1 MDPHSDDVHVPDHRV
16 GHRSPSPASPPARPS
31 GAPRRRPDPASGLW
45 RNRITGHADVAPAS
59 LLPNPANWRR
69 HPTHQQ
75 RALAGALGEVGW
87 VAAVMVNRTSG
98 HLVDGHLRLELA
110 LARGE
115 PTVPVAY
122 VELSEDEER
131 LVLASLDPLA
141 AMADVDR
148 DALALL
154 LAGVTPSDQALT
166 RMLAELADRNG
177 IIPAGLGDPAAVP
190 EVPDEADLYVRRGD
204 LWQLGEQRLLCGDA
218 TDSADVVS
226 LLTGGQP
233 TLLVTDPPYGVSL
246 DMEWRDRAGL
256 NRLGRAEP
264 SYLRGEDHRATSIS
278 GDTIADWSAAYALVP
293 SLEVA
298 YVWHSTSHLIE
309 VGAGLAAIG
318 FELRQQIVWA
328 KTVPVISR
336 SAYNWQHEP
345 CWYAV
350 RAGCTAHW
358 QGDASQTTVWQLASP
373 KMTHG
378 GSREEK
384 FDHPTQKP
392 VEAMARPLRN
402 HVGEVYDPF
411 VGSGTTLIAAELLG
425 RRCYAMEVEPTY
437 VQVTIERWQTFTGRR
452 AVRIDD

>member
-1 MDPHSDDVHVPDHRV
+1 MDPHIGDVHLPDERV
-16 GHRSPSPASPPARPS
+16 GQRSRSPASPPAPPT
-31 GAPRRRPDPASGLW
+31 GAALRRRDPTSGLW

-69 HPTHQQ
+69 HSTRQQ
-75 RALAGALGEVGW
+75 RALAGALSEVGW
-87 VAAVMVNRTSG
+87 VAQVMVNRTSG

-110 LARGE
+110 LERGE
-115 PTVPVAY
+115 PTIPVAY
-122 VELSEDEER
+122 VELSEAEER

-141 AMADVDR
+141 AMADTDR

-154 LAGVTPSDQALT
+154 LAGVTPSDEALT

-177 IIPAGLGDPAAVP
+177 LIPAGLGDPDAVP
-190 EVPDEADLYVRRGD
+190 EVPAAADVYVQPGSLWRLGDE
-204 LWQLGEQRLLCGDA
+204 RLLCGDA
-218 TDSADVVS
+218 TDPQDVAR
-226 LLTGGQP
+226 LLAGEQP

-256 NRLGRAEP
+256 NRLGPAEP
-264 SYLRGEDHRATSIS
+264 SYLRGEGHRATSIS

-309 VGAGLAAIG
+309 VGQGLAAIG

-358 QGDASQTTVWQLASP
+358 QGDTSQTTVWELASP

-378 GSREEK
+378 GSSEAK

-392 VEAMARPLRN
+392 IEAMARPLRN
-402 HVGEVYDPF
+402 HAGDVYDPF

-425 RRCYAMEVEPTY
+425 RRCCAMEVEPRY

-452 AVRIDD
+452 AVRIDG

>member
-1 MDPHSDDVHVPDHRV
+1 MDLHIGDVHVPDDRV
-16 GHRSPSPASPPARPS
+16 GHRSPSPASPPAPPP
-31 GAPRRRPDPASGLW
+31 GAPLRRGDSTAGLW
-45 RNRITGHADVAPAS
+45 RNRITGHAEVAPAS
-59 LLPNPANWRR
+59 LLPHPANWRR
-69 HPTHQQ
+69 HPTRQQ

-87 VAAVMVNRTSG
+87 VAQVMVNRTSG

-115 PTVPVAY
+115 PTIPVAY
-122 VELSEDEER
+122 VELSEAEER

-141 AMADVDR
+141 AMADTDR

-154 LAGVTPSDQALT
+154 LAGVTPSDEALT

-177 IIPAGLGDPAAVP
+177 IIPAGLGDPDAVP
-190 EVPDEADLYVRRGD
+190 EVPDEADLYVRPGD
-204 LWQLGEQRLLCGDA
+204 RWQLGEQRLLCGDA
-218 TDSADVVS
+218 TDPGDVAR
-226 LLTGGQP
+226 LLAGEEP

-264 SYLRGEDHRATSIS
+264 SYLRGEGHRATSIS

-298 YVWHSTSHLIE
+298 YVWHATSHLIE
-309 VGAGLAAIG
+309 VGQGLAAIG

-358 QGDASQTTVWQLASP
+358 QGDTSQTTVWQLASP

-378 GSREEK
+378 GSAEAK

-392 VEAMARPLRN
+392 IEAMTRPLRN
-402 HVGEVYDPF
+402 HAGDAYDPF

-425 RRCYAMEVEPTY
+425 RRGYAMELEPRY

-452 AVRIDD
+452 AVRIDG